1 MFSIDIDGID
11 IDAPVS
17 HYKYGLRGLCETAT
31 VTGWTFNSGLQLNSS
46 CVNILV
52 VPTKLG
58 TTNYLQFTIFIT
70 MKWTKSHYMITT
82 KQSLSG
88 LFCVSLQEEIHTLNG
103 WPYEIGLEYLDPILS
118 KISISKFSVSIFKM

>member
-1 MFSIDIDGID
+1 
-11 IDAPVS
+11 
-17 HYKYGLRGLCETAT
+17 
-31 VTGWTFNSGLQLNSS
+31 
-46 CVNILV
+46 
-52 VPTKLG
+52 
-58 TTNYLQFTIFIT
+58 
-70 MKWTKSHYMITT
+70 MITT